1 MKIRGSWYF
10 GIQWATLRYLVVCL
24 VALAGMLFG
33 SLVLQ
38 DMEVALILAFAG
50 YIGARILLW
59 VLYKE

>member
-1 MKIRGSWYF
+1 MNIRGSWHF

-24 VALAGMLFG
+24 VAFTGMLFG
-33 SLVLQ
+33 SLVLH
-38 DMEVALILAFAG
+38 DTDLALILAFAG